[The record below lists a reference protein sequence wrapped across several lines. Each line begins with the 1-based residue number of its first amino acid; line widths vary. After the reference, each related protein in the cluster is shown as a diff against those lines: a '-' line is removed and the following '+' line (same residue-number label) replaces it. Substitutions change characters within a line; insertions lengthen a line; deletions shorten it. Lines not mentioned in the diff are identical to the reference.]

1 MVTWTT
7 FYGSRSKSQW
17 FWDTKLS
24 SGSYPQHC
32 IKINTT
38 GKSTKQQFFI
48 DYRTIEHLRKS
59 IIFRDHGWTKTTFYM
74 YVTVSYRSFIIYLFF
89 TYNFNFS
96 TDPWV
101 MIRPNINSATLWHN
115 QIRSCFIGRPAKFCK
130 RTIFQFQSWNWS
142 KHDKI

>member
-74 YVTVSYRSFIIYLFF
+74 LQFLTDPLLSICSLHIISTFRLTLGSWSDLISIQQLFDIIRFGVVWSEPDSWLIYWSIIY
-89 TYNFNFS
+89 
-96 TDPWV
+96 
-101 MIRPNINSATLWHN
+101 
-115 QIRSCFIGRPAKFCK
+115 
-130 RTIFQFQSWNWS
+130 
-142 KHDKI
+142 